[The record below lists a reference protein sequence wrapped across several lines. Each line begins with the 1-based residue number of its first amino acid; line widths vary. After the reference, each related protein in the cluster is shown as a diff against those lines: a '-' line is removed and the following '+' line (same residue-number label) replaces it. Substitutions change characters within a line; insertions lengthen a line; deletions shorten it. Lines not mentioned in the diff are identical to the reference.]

1 MRGRLVCARAVFPYT
16 QRMQKYS
23 RELHKKRCTIWYPRL
38 YILLCGL
45 TNSPTSCPWE
55 GSAVGLEPT
64 THRMGEKVCLLCQ
77 LWESNP
83 PSPARTLVLS
93 PVHAT
98 DRVGSSQPLIP
109 ASALPRVRDLL
120 LVVGV
125 PCFPHPVIVLYYKRG
140 QMSIPFLKKVKKKWA
155 GHSPSSESACA
166 SQ

>member
-1 MRGRLVCARAVFPYT
+1 MRIKCRMTSHILHFHFRLLGSCAGARSAHEP
-16 QRMQKYS
+16 YS
-23 RELHKKRCTIWYPRL
+23 RTHRLCIKIHPQTSPEYKRAPSLNLH
-38 YILLCGL
+38 GL
-45 TNSPTSCPWE
+45 TNSPTQSNQR
-55 GSAVGLEPT
+55 GVGLEPT
-64 THRMGEKVCLLCQ
+64 ACSMGWGKVCLLCQ

-125 PCFPHPVIVLYYKRG
+125 PCFPHPVTIVYYKMG
-140 QMSIPFLKKVKKKWA
+140 QMSIPF
-155 GHSPSSESACA
+155 
-166 SQ
+166 

>member
-1 MRGRLVCARAVFPYT
+1 MTSHILHYYFPSQARGRLCARLIPRRTYPCIIIRRKCI
-16 QRMQKYS
+16 QMQKEAPS
-23 RELHKKRCTIWYPRL
+23 LNLH
-38 YILLCGL
+38 GL
-45 TNSPTSCPWE
+45 TNSPTQSNQR
-55 GSAVGLEPT
+55 GVGLEPT
-64 THRMGEKVCLLCQ
+64 ACSMGWGKVCLLCQ

-125 PCFPHPVIVLYYKRG
+125 PCFPHPVTIVYTKRD
-140 QMSIPFLKKVKKKWA
+140 QMSIPF
-155 GHSPSSESACA
+155 
-166 SQ
+166 